1 MQRQRNQRRIS
12 WLIDKII
19 TLIFMVTVIY
29 AIIQIGQT
37 VAMIA
42 DVQAKLAPR
51 GSSVTT
57 HSYLPG
63 NYSEEAYQAALQ
75 RYDIE
80 NGYIIPA
87 VLPGN

>member
-1 MQRQRNQRRIS
+1 MQKLRKRRWIGR
-12 WLIDKII
+12 LIDRLVTIV
-19 TLIFMVTVIY
+19 FMIAMIY

-37 VAMIA
+37 VSLLA

-57 HSYLPG
+57 HMFLPDD
-63 NYSEEAYQAALQ
+63 YSEDAYQAALQ

-80 NGYIIPA
+80 NGFILPA
-87 VLPGN
+87 FKTEN

>member
-1 MQRQRNQRRIS
+1 MQRQRDQRRIS

-57 HSYLPG
+57 HMFLPDD
-63 NYSEEAYQAALQ
+63 YSEDAYQAALQ

-80 NGYIIPA
+80 NGFILPA
-87 VLPGN
+87 FKTEN